1 MSTAVISLFRRQLR
15 RAGSYLKV
23 LQQRRQRATLAT
35 PFEDFQPTLAPGGV
49 VNGLASPKT
58 YKEMPSSAGMPI
70 LGTLPEFVA
79 SGGVQNQHNYI
90 AKRHRELGSVFKE
103 SLAGHELVYVSDPS
117 VVRDVF
123 ANEGQYPKH
132 YIPEAWLLYNE
143 DRQANRGLFFME
155 GEEWK
160 TNRSILNRRL
170 LRPDSIKPHFDNFG
184 EVSDS
189 LVQHWSASYAGG
201 VVTNL
206 EKELYRWGIESLGVM
221 VFGNRLGF
229 LNNKRSPPD
238 ASSEDNMEMEKFI
251 SAIHGIFKET
261 SAMGMFPPALARAL
275 KLPMWTRFAEAVDRA
290 LDIGQEM
297 VLKGLHDSK
306 TRLEK
311 GGAPNSLLDQLLI
324 TEKLDEENIVR
335 LLTDLFLAA
344 ADTTSHTAIWSLYL
358 LGRHPEVVSRV
369 RQEIHKA
376 AGSSKVVKGEHLS
389 SMPYLKGVVK
399 ESLRLYPVAPFL
411 TRALDRDTVLGGYLV
426 PGGTMVILSVYSTG
440 RDPSYFPNPDAFAPQ
455 RWVRDAAADSST
467 GGPPSRQAISSS
479 SPASSASCPFAAAA
493 KRGSNNASGKLHSYA
508 FIPFG
513 IGARS
518 CIGRR
523 IAETQLHL
531 MLAKLV
537 QNFDIHA
544 QNEVDMV
551 MRMVGVT
558 SQPLELE
565 ITPVSK
571 CR

>member
-1 MSTAVISLFRRQLR
+1 MSTAVTSLFRRQLR

-23 LQQRRQRATLAT
+23 LQQRRQRATLAA
-35 PFEDFQPTLAPGGV
+35 PFEDFQPTLSPGV

-58 YKEMPSSAGMPI
+58 YKEMPSSPGMPI

-79 SGGVQNQHNYI
+79 AGGVQNQHNYI
-90 AKRHRELGSVFKE
+90 AKRHQQLGSVFKE
-103 SLAGHELVYVSDPS
+103 RLAGHELVYVSDPS

-189 LVQHWSASYAGG
+189 LVQHWATSYAGG

-229 LNNKRSPPD
+229 LNNKRSPS
-238 ASSEDNMEMEKFI
+238 AAYSEDNMEMEKFI

-261 SAMGMFPPALARAL
+261 SAMGMFPPGLARAL

-297 VLKGLHDSK
+297 VMKGLHDSK

-311 GGAPNSLLDQLLI
+311 GGSPSSLLDQLLI
-324 TEKLDEENIVR
+324 TEKLEEENIVR

-358 LGRHPEVVSRV
+358 LGRHPEVVSRL

-376 AGSSKVVKGEHLS
+376 TGSSGVVKGEHLS

-411 TRALDRDTVLGGYLV
+411 TRALDRDTVLGEYLV

-440 RDPSYFPNPDAFAPQ
+440 RDPSYFPSPDTFAPQ
-455 RWVRDAAADSST
+455 RWIRESAGGVRPLTRHAV
-467 GGPPSRQAISSS
+467 SSS
-479 SPASSASCPFAAAA
+479 SPPASSASCPFSA
-493 KRGSNNASGKLHSYA
+493 KRGSSSNASSGKLHSYA

-523 IAETQLHL
+523 ISETQLHL

-558 SQPLELE
+558 SQPLQLE
-565 ITPVSK
+565 ISPISK